1 MHTNFKPTMER
12 RNFIKSTATLAAV
25 AAAGSSMASAQM
37 PTAEKEFYE
46 FRIYQLTG
54 GGDKNTLKSYLTG
67 ALLPLFQKMGIQLGA
82 FEELDKE
89 EPPKVYTLFAY
100 HSAEVYFKLQK
111 ELSSNADY
119 LSAAKSY
126 FELPAAKPVFDRYE
140 TYLME
145 AFDGIPK
152 LKLPEKNRG
161 LFELRTYE
169 SYNEDAARRK
179 VAMFNN
185 EELPLFDKVGLHPVF
200 FGKILAGKLM
210 PALMYLLWFTDM
222 NERDTNWG
230 KFGGSNEWKEMSG
243 KPIYADTVSK
253 VHKKFLVPTD
263 YSQI

>member
-1 MHTNFKPTMER
+1 MER
-12 RNFIKSTATLAAV
+12 RNFLKSTATIAAV
-25 AAAGSSMASAQM
+25 AATGTSMASGQM
-37 PTAEKEFYE
+37 TASENEFYE
-46 FRIYQLTG
+46 FRIYQLPG
-54 GGDKNTLKSYLTG
+54 GGEKTTLKSYLTG
-67 ALLPLFQKMGIQLGA
+67 ALLPLFQKLGIKLGA

-89 EPPKVYTLFAY
+89 EPPKVYTLFVY
-100 HSAEVYFKLQK
+100 PSADVYFRLQK
-111 ELSSNADY
+111 EMASNSDY

-140 TYLME
+140 TFLME

-185 EELPLFDKVGLHPVF
+185 EELPLFEQVGLHPVF

-210 PALMYLLWFTDM
+210 PALMYMVWFKDM
-222 NERDTNWG
+222 DEREANWG
-230 KFGGSNEWKEMSG
+230 KFGGSAEWKTMSG
-243 KPIYADTVSK
+243 KVIYADTVSK